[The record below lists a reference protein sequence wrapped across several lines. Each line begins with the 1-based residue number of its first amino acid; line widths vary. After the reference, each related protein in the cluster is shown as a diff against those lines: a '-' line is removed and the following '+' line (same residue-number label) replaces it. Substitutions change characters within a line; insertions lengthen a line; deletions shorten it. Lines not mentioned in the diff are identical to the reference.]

1 MPGTLHTPPFRI
13 FNLPWKQLTQP
24 LLHRQENQGSEGNR
38 YLVCN
43 KRRSE
48 DSNQVQPMGALGRKG
63 KEGAESCWGISSCS
77 LFVLVFQWM
86 TLMTTM
92 VQAPLLWL

>member
-13 FNLPWKQLTQP
+13 FNLPWKQPTQP
-24 LLHRQENQGSEGNR
+24 LLHRQENQGSERGR

-48 DSNQVQPMGALGRKG
+48 DSNQIQPMLTLPTMHTGAN
-63 KEGAESCWGISSCS
+63 AD
-77 LFVLVFQWM
+77 
-86 TLMTTM
+86 
-92 VQAPLLWL
+92 A